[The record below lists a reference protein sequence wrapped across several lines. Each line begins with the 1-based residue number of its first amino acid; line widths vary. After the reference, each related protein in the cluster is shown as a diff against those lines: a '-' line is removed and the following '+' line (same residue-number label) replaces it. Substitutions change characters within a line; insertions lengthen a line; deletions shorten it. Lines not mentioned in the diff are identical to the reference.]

1 MAAMRRRFR
10 VLSAGCSLALAAPLL
25 LAPARLSAQEPY
37 PGLERYVDAAIRTW
51 KVPGLAIAIVR
62 NDSVIYAKGFGVQAV
77 GASAAVDDR
86 TLFEIGSSSKAFTAT
101 LVAMLVSDGRMQYD
115 QKLADL
121 LPGFRLADPVANA
134 EVTVRDALT
143 HRAGLSRA
151 ELAWLGAGVSREEVL
166 HRLRFLKPE
175 SPFRSKWSYQNMMYL
190 AAGEAAAKAA
200 GDSWDH
206 LVAQRIFAPL
216 GMTSTFTSV
225 PAEARNVAT
234 PHGLIGDSVYT
245 KPHMDISDVAPAGAI
260 VSNAR
265 DMAQWLRFQL
275 NDGTVSGKRLVSHV
289 ALAETHAPQILMA
302 PGVNPRTVSD
312 TAPATTLFSAYGM
325 GWMIEDYHHQL
336 MWQHGGNTDGMTTA
350 VGMLPERK
358 FGVAVLSNMNGAQL
372 PALLMHYIFDRQ
384 LGLPMQDVS
393 AEAFARYAVQ
403 RKRADSLEA
412 AQKRPERAEPPVP
425 LSAYVGTYADSL
437 YGEAKVTLS
446 NGQLQLERGAWHGPL
461 EYWNGGNFRWTI
473 LPSAP
478 TPPLFIK
485 FDTSPQGTV
494 TGMYFGLGSD
504 VTLMGRKPATS
515 GFRVRPNP

>member
-1 MAAMRRRFR
+1 MRRRFR
-10 VLSAGCSLALAAPLL
+10 PLSAGLSLAFAAPLL
-25 LAPARLSAQEPY
+25 LAPARARAQEPF
-37 PGLERYVDAAIRTW
+37 PGLDAYVNGALKTW

-62 NDSVIYAKGFGVQAV
+62 NDSVIYAKGYGVQAV
-77 GASAAVDDR
+77 GGAAPVDDH

-101 LVAMLVSDGRMQYD
+101 LVAMLVSDGKMKYD
-115 QKLADL
+115 EKLADL
-121 LPGFRLADPVANA
+121 LPGFRLYDPVANT

-143 HRAGLSRA
+143 HRAGLSRG
-151 ELAWLGAGVSREEVL
+151 ELAWLGAGVSRAEVL
-166 HRLRFLKPE
+166 HRLSFLKPE

-190 AAGEAAAKAA
+190 AAGEAAGKAA

-206 LVAQRIFAPL
+206 LVVQRIFTPL
-216 GMTSTFTSV
+216 GMASTYTSV
-225 PAEARNVAT
+225 PADSRNIAT

-245 KPHMDISDVAPAGAI
+245 KPHMDIQDVAPAGAI

-275 NDGTVSGKRLVSHV
+275 NDGTVGGKRLVSHV
-289 ALAETHAPQILMA
+289 ALAETHASQILMA
-302 PGVNPRTVSD
+302 PGVNPRAGAD
-312 TAPATTLFSAYGM
+312 TAPATTLFSTYGM

-350 VGMLPERK
+350 VGMLPEK
-358 FGVAVLSNMNGAQL
+358 KLGVVVLSNMNGAQL

-384 LGLPMQDVS
+384 LGLPMQDLS

-412 AQKRPERAEPPVP
+412 LNRRPEHAEPPVP

-437 YGEAKVTLS
+437 YGEATVSMT
-446 NGQLQLERGAWHGPL
+446 NGKLELARGTWRGPL

-485 FDTSPQGTV
+485 FDTAPDGKV
-494 TGMYFGLGSD
+494 TGMYFGIAPD
-504 VTLMGRKPATS
+504 VILMGRKPAGRATARAA
-515 GFRVRPNP
+515 GQ

>member
-1 MAAMRRRFR
+1 MRRRSGLRRF
-10 VLSAGCSLALAAPLL
+10 GCALFLAAASL
-25 LAPARLSAQEPY
+25 LAPTRLQAQEPY

-62 NDSVIYAKGFGVQAV
+62 NDSVIYTKGFGVLAF
-77 GASAAVDDR
+77 GSTTPVDDR

-101 LVAMLVSDGRMQYD
+101 LVAMLVSDGKLQYD
-115 QKLADL
+115 EKLADL
-121 LPGFRLADPVANA
+121 LPGFRLYDPVANA

-166 HRLRFLKPE
+166 HRLRFLKPQ
-175 SPFRSKWSYQNMMYL
+175 SPFRSRWSYQNMMYL
-190 AAGEAAAKAA
+190 AAGEAAARAA

-206 LVAQRIFAPL
+206 LVVQRIFAPL

-225 PAEARNVAT
+225 PADRANIAT

-245 KPHMDISDVAPAGAI
+245 KPHMDIQDVAPAGSI
-260 VSNAR
+260 VSSAH

-275 NDGTVSGKRLVSHV
+275 NDGVVNGKRLVSHV
-289 ALAETHAPQILMA
+289 ALAETHAPQILMS

-350 VGMLPERK
+350 VGMLPEKK
-358 FGVAVLSNMNGAQL
+358 FGVVVLSNMNGAQL

-412 AQKRPERAEPPVP
+412 AQQRPAHAEPPVP
-425 LSAYVGTYADSL
+425 LPAYVGTYADSL
-437 YGEAKVTLS
+437 YGEAKVTLA
-446 NGQLQLERGAWHGPL
+446 NGQLQLERGTWHGPL

-485 FDTSPQGTV
+485 FDTSPEGKV

-504 VTLMGRKPATS
+504 VTLMGRKSARSSSSARTN
-515 GFRVRPNP
+515 R

>member
-1 MAAMRRRFR
+1 MRRRFR
-10 VLSAGCSLALAAPLL
+10 LSRLGCSLAVAAPLF
-25 LAPARLSAQEPY
+25 LAPPRVHAQEPY
-37 PGLERYVDAAIRTW
+37 AGLESYVNTAMRTW

-62 NDSVIYAKGFGVQAV
+62 NDSVIYTHGFGVLAL
-77 GASAAVDDR
+77 GSTTPVDDR

-101 LVAMLVSDGRMQYD
+101 LVAMLVSDGKMKYD
-115 QKLADL
+115 EHLTDL
-121 LPGFRLADPVANA
+121 LPGFRLYDPVANS

-143 HRAGLSRA
+143 HRAGLSRG

-175 SPFRSKWSYQNMMYL
+175 SPFRSRWSYQNMMYL
-190 AAGEAAAKAA
+190 AAGEAAAKAG
-200 GDSWDH
+200 GDSWDN
-206 LVAQRIFAPL
+206 LVRDRIFIPL

-225 PAEARNVAT
+225 PADNRNVAT

-245 KPHMDISDVAPAGAI
+245 KPHMDIQDVAPAGAI
-260 VSNAR
+260 VSSAR

-275 NDGTVSGKRLVSHV
+275 NDGTVNGKRLVSHV

-325 GWMIEDYHHQL
+325 GWMVEDYHHLL

-350 VGMLPERK
+350 VGMLPEKK
-358 FGVAVLSNMNGAQL
+358 FGVLVLSSMNGAQL

-384 LGLPMQDVS
+384 LGLPMQDLS

-412 AQKRPERAEPPVP
+412 TQKRPPNAQPPVP
-425 LSAYVGTYADSL
+425 LPAYVGTYADSL
-437 YGEAKVTLS
+437 YGEATVSLA
-446 NGQLQLERGAWHGPL
+446 NGRLELARGTWHGPL
-461 EYWNGGNFRWTI
+461 EYWNAGQFRWTI

-478 TPPLFIK
+478 VPPLFIK
-485 FDTSPQGTV
+485 FDTSPDGKV
-494 TGMYFGLGSD
+494 TGMYFGIGND
-504 VTLMGRKPATS
+504 ATLLGRKPDGKGARARTDQ
-515 GFRVRPNP
+515 

>member
-1 MAAMRRRFR
+1 MRRRFR
-10 VLSAGCSLALAAPLL
+10 LSRLGCSLAVATPLF
-25 LAPARLSAQEPY
+25 LAPARVHAQEPY
-37 PGLERYVDAAIRTW
+37 AGLESYVNAAIRTW

-62 NDSVIYAKGFGVQAV
+62 NDSVIYTHGFGTLAL
-77 GASAAVDDR
+77 GSSTPVDDH

-101 LVAMLVSDGRMQYD
+101 LVAMLVSDGKMKYD
-115 QKLADL
+115 ERLADL
-121 LPGFRLADPVANA
+121 LPGFRLYDPVANT

-143 HRAGLSRA
+143 HRAGLPRG
-151 ELAWLGAGVSREEVL
+151 ELAWLGAGVSRDEVL

-175 SPFRSKWSYQNMMYL
+175 SPFRSRWSYQNMMYL

-206 LVAQRIFAPL
+206 LVVQRIFTPL

-225 PAEARNVAT
+225 PADNRNVAT

-245 KPHMDISDVAPAGAI
+245 KPHMDIQDVAPAGAI

-275 NDGTVSGKRLVSHV
+275 NDGTVNGKRLVSHV

-325 GWMIEDYHHQL
+325 GWMVEDYHHLL

-350 VGMLPERK
+350 VGMLPEKK
-358 FGVAVLSNMNGAQL
+358 FGVVVLSSMNGAQL

-384 LGLPMQDVS
+384 LGLPMRDLS
-393 AEAFARYAVQ
+393 TEAFARYAVQ
-403 RKRADSLEA
+403 RKRADSVEA
-412 AQKRPERAEPPVP
+412 AQKRPAHAEPPVP
-425 LSAYVGTYADSL
+425 LSTYVGSYADSL
-437 YGEAKVTLS
+437 YGEATVS
-446 NGQLQLERGAWHGPL
+446 MNNGQLDLVRGTWHGPL
-461 EYWNGGNFRWTI
+461 EYWNAGQFRWTV

-478 TPPLFIK
+478 VPPLFIR
-485 FDTSPQGTV
+485 FETSPDGKV
-494 TGMYFGLGSD
+494 TGMYFGIGND
-504 VTLMGRKPATS
+504 ATLLGRKPEGKGA
-515 GFRVRPNP
+515 RARADR

>member
-1 MAAMRRRFR
+1 MRRRSC
-10 VLSAGCSLALAAPLL
+10 LPGLGCSLAVAASLL
-25 LAPARLSAQEPY
+25 LAPARLQAQEPY
-37 PGLERYVDAAIRTW
+37 AGLESYVNAALKTW
-51 KVPGLAIAIVR
+51 KVPGLAVAIVR
-62 NDSVIYAKGFGVQAV
+62 NDSVIYTHGFGTLAL
-77 GASAAVDDR
+77 GSTTPVDDR

-101 LVAMLVSDGRMQYD
+101 LVAMMVTDGKMKYD
-115 QKLADL
+115 EKLADL
-121 LPGFRLADPVANA
+121 LPDFRLYDPEANA
-134 EVTVRDALT
+134 EATVRDALT
-143 HRAGLSRA
+143 HRVGLARG
-151 ELAWLGAGVSREEVL
+151 ELSWLGAGVSREEVL

-175 SPFRSKWSYQNMMYL
+175 SPFRSRWSYQNVMYL
-190 AAGEAAAKAA
+190 AAGEAAARAG

-206 LVAQRIFAPL
+206 LVVQRIFTPL
-216 GMTSTFTSV
+216 GMTSTVTAV
-225 PAEARNVAT
+225 PADNRNVAT
-234 PHGLIGDSVYT
+234 PHGLIGDSVFT
-245 KPHMDISDVAPAGAI
+245 KPHMDIQDIAPAGAI

-275 NDGTVSGKRLVSHV
+275 NDGMVNGKRLVSHV

-350 VGMLPERK
+350 VGMLPEKK
-358 FGVAVLSNMNGAQL
+358 FGVVVLSSMNGAQL

-412 AQKRPERAEPPVP
+412 AQKRPEHAEPPVP

-437 YGEAKVTLS
+437 YGEAKVTMAS
-446 NGQLQLERGAWHGPL
+446 GQLQLERGSWHGPL

-485 FDTSPQGTV
+485 FDTAPDGKV
-494 TGMYFGLGSD
+494 TGMYFGLGND
-504 VTLMGRKPATS
+504 ATLLGRKAPPRPA
-515 GFRVRPNP
+515 GRAAGQ